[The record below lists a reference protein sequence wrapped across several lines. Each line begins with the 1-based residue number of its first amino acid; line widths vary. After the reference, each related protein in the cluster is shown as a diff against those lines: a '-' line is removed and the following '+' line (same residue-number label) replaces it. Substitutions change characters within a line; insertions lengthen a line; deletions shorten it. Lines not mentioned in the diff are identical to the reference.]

1 MLIPIIYKQ
10 IENIAKKGPLKESL
24 SKVKAYLIKAYDQ
37 SIQTNDYWDY
47 VIYNRLRHNIDF
59 FTDYKKIV
67 NNITLQDIQLIAKD
81 ILKSDRR
88 IEITMISE

>member
-24 SKVKAYLIKAYDQ
+24 SKVKAYLIKAYNQ

>member
-10 IENIAKKGPLKESL
+10 IENIAKKGHLKESL
-24 SKVKAYLIKAYDQ
+24 SKVKAYLIKAYNQ

>member
-1 MLIPIIYKQ
+1 M
-10 IENIAKKGPLKESL
+10 
-24 SKVKAYLIKAYDQ
+24 SKVKAYLIKAYNQ